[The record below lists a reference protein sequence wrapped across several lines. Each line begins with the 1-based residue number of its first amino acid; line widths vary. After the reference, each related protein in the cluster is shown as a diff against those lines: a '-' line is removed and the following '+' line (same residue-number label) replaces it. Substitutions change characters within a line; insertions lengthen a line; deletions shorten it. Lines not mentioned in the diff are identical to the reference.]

1 MGRNTHTRSHRYISS
16 GRRAPK
22 RSFNW
27 NGIKVYSDK
36 INNHLDP
43 EKAVVILQGALIIM
57 PWSILFA
64 FGALA

>member
-27 NGIKVYSDK
+27 KGLEIYT
-36 INNHLDP
+36 NHLNKLDP
-43 EKAVVILQGALIIM
+43 EKATVILQGALIIM

-64 FGALA
+64 MGALA